1 MDWLELAAAYAAFF
15 LSHSL
20 PVRPPMRPWLV
31 ARLGPTGITIAY
43 SALSLIVLAWLIS
56 AIGRAPW
63 VLLWQWAPWQN
74 LITLFAMLPVC
85 LILALAIGRPNPFS
99 FGGAHDDRFD
109 PEHAGIV
116 RLTRHPLLTAL
127 AIWST
132 AHVLP
137 NGDLAHVM
145 LFGTFAAFA
154 LFGARMVD
162 RRKMRD
168 LGAVWQE
175 LHDTMS
181 ASPVLTGFSMPQT
194 AARVVFGLFLY
205 GSILFLHPA
214 LFGVNPLI

>member
-20 PVRPPMRPWLV
+20 PVRPPLRRWLV
-31 ARLGPTGITIAY
+31 ARLGPPGFTITY

-56 AIGRAPW
+56 ATGRAPW

-74 LITLFAMLPVC
+74 LVTLFAMLPVC
-85 LILALAIGRPNPFS
+85 LILALSIGRPNPFS
-99 FGGAHDDRFD
+99 FGGAHDDTFD
-109 PEHAGIV
+109 PERAGIV
-116 RLTRHPLLTAL
+116 RLTRHPLLAAL
-127 AIWST
+127 AIWSA
-132 AHVLP
+132 AHVVP

-145 LFGTFAAFA
+145 LFGTFAVFA

-168 LGAVWQE
+168 LGAEWQSH
-175 LHDTMS
+175 HDRML
-181 ASPVLTGFSMPQT
+181 ASPILTGLLDRQIP
-194 AARVVFGLFLY
+194 ARVVLGLLLY

-214 LFGVNPLI
+214 LFGVNPLV